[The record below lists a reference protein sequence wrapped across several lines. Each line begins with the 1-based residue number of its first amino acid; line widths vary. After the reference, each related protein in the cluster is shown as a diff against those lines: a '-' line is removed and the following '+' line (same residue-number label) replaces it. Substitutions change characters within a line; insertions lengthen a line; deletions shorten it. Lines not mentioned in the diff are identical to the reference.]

1 MSKKHLFGFA
11 LLSLLILL
19 GACASGRVPAS
30 DSRALDSIYAEARQG
45 KIAVDFDYVTPMQLP
60 PHILTTPYS
69 LMVSN
74 DSLDSQL
81 PYFGEAYR
89 SDYGSTR
96 SPLDFKTQ
104 MKAYDV
110 ARQRDRV
117 MMKMTVYR
125 QPEQFDYLL
134 TIFANGKA
142 SLHVNSNY
150 RQSINFDGDLR

>member
-1 MSKKHLFGFA
+1 MSMKHLFGFA

-19 GACASGRVPAS
+19 GACASGRIF
-30 DSRALDSIYAEARQG
+30 ALARQG
-45 KIAVDFDYVTPMQLP
+45 KIVVDFDYVTPMQLP

-96 SPLDFKTQ
+96 SPLDFKMK

-125 QPEQFDYLL
+125 QSEQFDYLL